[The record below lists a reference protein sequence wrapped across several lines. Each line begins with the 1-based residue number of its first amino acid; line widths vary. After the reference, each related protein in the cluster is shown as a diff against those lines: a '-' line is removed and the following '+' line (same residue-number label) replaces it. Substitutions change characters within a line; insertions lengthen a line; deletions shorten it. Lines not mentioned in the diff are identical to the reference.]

1 MVGVLIVTH
10 GRVGEILLEQAQLIA
25 GELHAIETVSVRPD
39 DTAEQMREGIR
50 AAIGRLDT
58 GRGVLIL
65 TDMFGGTPS
74 NVALSFLDS
83 DGRLEVLSGINLPM
97 LLKLVTA
104 RSEETSLSDVA
115 AELKAAGRKNIYLAR
130 EILGVPAR
138 IPKAKAQ

>member
-25 GELHAIETVSVRPD
+25 GELHAIETVSVRPE

-50 AAIGRLDT
+50 AATQRLDT